1 MALAK
6 RDEGAK
12 VNSDIN
18 VIPMVD
24 VMLVLLIIFMV
35 VTPMLQKGISVD
47 MAKVNNPEQMPDADK
62 EDALLVSITRDSKVY
77 FGSEQI
83 ADVDGLTQKVKDR
96 LANKADKR
104 VYVKAD
110 MRARFGGVV
119 KVVDSVRAAGVDD
132 LGLLTDQRKTS
143 TPPPPPPAAGQK
155 KETTMGMAVG
165 PSGGQ
170 TANINVTPLID
181 VLLVLL
187 IIFMVIS
194 PVTPKGL
201 DALVPQPPPPNAP
214 KNVNPDRTIV
224 VQLIDRGPG
233 QEPGVK
239 INNEDATW
247 DNLQG
252 CLTDIYK
259 QRAEKVMFVKG
270 DDAIPFANVAN
281 VIDLAHAA
289 GVDKVGL
296 ITAKIEAG
304 S

>member
-1 MALAK
+1 
-6 RDEGAK
+6 
-12 VNSDIN
+12 
-18 VIPMVD
+18 
-24 VMLVLLIIFMV
+24 
-35 VTPMLQKGISVD
+35 
-47 MAKVNNPEQMPDADK
+47 
-62 EDALLVSITRDSKVY
+62 
-77 FGSEQI
+77 
-83 ADVDGLTQKVKDR
+83 
-96 LANKADKR
+96 
-104 VYVKAD
+104 
-110 MRARFGGVV
+110 
-119 KVVDSVRAAGVDD
+119 
-132 LGLLTDQRKTS
+132 
-143 TPPPPPPAAGQK
+143 
-155 KETTMGMAVG
+155 
-165 PSGGQ
+165 
-170 TANINVTPLID
+170 
-181 VLLVLL
+181 VLL

-252 CLTDIYK
+252 RLTDIYK

-270 DDAIPFANVAN
+270 DDAIPFNNVAN